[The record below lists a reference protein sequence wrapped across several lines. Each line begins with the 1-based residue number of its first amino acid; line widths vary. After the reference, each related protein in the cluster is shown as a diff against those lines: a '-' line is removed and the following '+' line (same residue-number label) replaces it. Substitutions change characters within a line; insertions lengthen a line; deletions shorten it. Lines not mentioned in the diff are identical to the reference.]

1 MMESYFSRQIAKQ
14 CRENVNV
21 MWLTGFQK
29 SDFRTINKFQIEKL
43 KNSIEEIT
51 SRENQFHGNKD
62 FTETEDDAIVT
73 SGDIKEATDKINR
86 KLAEISG
93 LDDVGTKDIKKTKK
107 GRTSD

>member
-1 MMESYFSRQIAKQ
+1 M
-14 CRENVNV
+14 
-21 MWLTGFQK
+21 
-29 SDFRTINKFQIEKL
+29 
-43 KNSIEEIT
+43 
-51 SRENQFHGNKD
+51 GNKD